1 MFSFPSWFQSR
12 WSHFIRWR
20 FGCCITENWS
30 YWFSL
35 LLMNH
40 FCLFKQLHIPC
51 SAQFSSALF
60 YETSCICNSFKFLF
74 LFFSLSGLCMLHV
87 FLAGRCDVCY
97 SWFSLKTYYRTDFTT
112 GTTAECNKWIGK
124 TGLCWHDSSHSN
136 YLMDG
141 TLIEMI
147 SGQYWCHSWF
157 WYLIFF
163 FFFKQKKN
171 ASTMGYSADWVAVF
185 VLYLICRSSGASR
198 LQNIRFIRIE
208 SWERWDCSNVKKKKR
223 DTNL

>member
-124 TGLCWHDSSHSN
+124 TGLCWHDSSHNN

-141 TLIEMI
+141 TWIEMI

-163 FFFKQKKN
+163 FLQTEKKCFDDGLLSILGCSVCSLSYLPFIWCLQAAKYPVYTN
-171 ASTMGYSADWVAVF
+171 WVM
-185 VLYLICRSSGASR
+185 RKMR
-198 LQNIRFIRIE
+198 L
-208 SWERWDCSNVKKKKR
+208 
-223 DTNL
+223 